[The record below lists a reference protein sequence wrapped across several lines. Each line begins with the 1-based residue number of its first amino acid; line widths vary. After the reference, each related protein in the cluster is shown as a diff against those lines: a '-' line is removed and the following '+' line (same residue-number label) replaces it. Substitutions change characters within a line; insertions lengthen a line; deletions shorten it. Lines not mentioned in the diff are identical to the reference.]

1 MPNKQQRASLLHRLR
16 QACRLGKPTA
26 DPEAS
31 RLVSRM
37 PVSKARRVQR
47 QSTLSVPTELLLQ
60 ALALKL
66 GASDEVEAAIE
77 ELSLLLRW
85 QVRHTLQESSLWLVD
100 AFDRLSSS
108 DPQVAVG
115 GGASGVD
122 WEAKREEL
130 SDRFIDH
137 LCALMQRANYKL
149 LSQREWQFAKS
160 ENFMFVMPVD
170 VAWESL
176 DASLIS
182 RLFVRHPHLGLQAAQ
197 LSRRVLVFHRGSG
210 IEQRT
215 AWFLEEKLDM
225 AIDKLFTHPFRR
237 LCRSLYRRLCSNGD
251 DFLEQSSATR
261 RASPSDY
268 ELANGLRHT
277 QRVNL
282 DRLLPSLSKLVR
294 RFFFRLTVQEPTF
307 QEVAVFYSEIGSAS
321 IEPLP
326 TSGPSAAAAAVCPTE
341 TSVPQMRLK
350 SFRDIP
356 IADVEVVF
364 PGLRVERMK
373 SADFVKILLFLLAG
387 VATALYG
394 YFFAQGG
401 GWFVRESLIGLL
413 AGRAFQTWRYVMIA
427 KATMDDFIRST
438 LYHRSQDSQKGVLL
452 YALNSIEQHE
462 HREALLLYLLLLA
475 QVWQR
480 TVALATLA
488 SRAARTI
495 FLPIGRVVRFV
506 TQRCTCAL
514 LKCAPVYPPRRLGRG
529 PMIPTFAPPQQPS
542 PMPRCYARLS
552 LRCAHAAAMTCA
564 APCNFSGNCPEHA
577 AIIRELL
584 PPSLVP
590 IVAHL

>member
-1 MPNKQQRASLLHRLR
+1 MH
-16 QACRLGKPTA
+16 
-26 DPEAS
+26 
-31 RLVSRM
+31 
-37 PVSKARRVQR
+37 R
-47 QSTLSVPTELLLQ
+47 QSTLAVSTELLLQ

-108 DPQVAVG
+108 DPQLAVG
-115 GGASGVD
+115 VGASGVD
-122 WEAKREEL
+122 WESKREEL
-130 SDRFIDH
+130 SDRFIDR

-176 DASLIS
+176 DSSLIS

-237 LCRSLYRRLCSNGD
+237 MYRSLCRRIWSYGE
-251 DFLEQSSATR
+251 DFPEQSSGMR
-261 RASPSDY
+261 RASLSDY
-268 ELANGLRHT
+268 ELANGLRQT

-282 DRLLPSLSKLVR
+282 GRLLPSFTKLLR
-294 RFFFRLTVQEPTF
+294 RFFLRLTVQEPTF

-321 IEPLP
+321 VEPLP
-326 TSGPSAAAAAVCPTE
+326 TSGPAATAAAICPTE
-341 TSVPQMRLK
+341 TSVPRMRLK

-373 SADFVKILLFLLAG
+373 SADVVKILLILLAG

-394 YFFAQGG
+394 YFFAAGG
-401 GWFVRESLIGLL
+401 GWTVRATLIGLL
-413 AGRAFQTWRYVMIA
+413 ALRAFQTWRYVLTA

-462 HREALLLYLLLLA
+462 HREALLLYLLLLS
-475 QVWQR
+475 QVGQR
-480 TVALATLA
+480 PVAW
-488 SRAARTI
+488 SIERRRAAQSI
-495 FLPIGRVVRFV
+495 SS
-506 TQRCTCAL
+506 
-514 LKCAPVYPPRRLGRG
+514 APY
-529 PMIPTFAPPQQPS
+529 
-542 PMPRCYARLS
+542 
-552 LRCAHAAAMTCA
+552 
-564 APCNFSGNCPEHA
+564 
-577 AIIRELL
+577 
-584 PPSLVP
+584 
-590 IVAHL
+590 